1 MKAIDQRIN
10 EGVSHL
16 VYERKSQK
24 LDGLSGGIVTPAI
37 AAISLGLAGRGA
49 MSART
54 GRNCAFDA
62 AGNAVTAGVMG
73 AAGQYISKTAIFF
86 GAAALCIAI
95 DATIERM
102 FEGSP
107 WEFEDPKQIPLLVQ
121 ALGPAF
127 AVQGPHCLVARRPQS
142 CAAHQ

>member
-62 AGNAVTAGVMG
+62 AGNAVTAGAMG

-86 GAAALCIAI
+86 GAAALCIPALAALSVIRGDEI
-95 DATIERM
+95 DY
-102 FEGSP
+102 
-107 WEFEDPKQIPLLVQ
+107 
-121 ALGPAF
+121 
-127 AVQGPHCLVARRPQS
+127 ARARN
-142 CAAHQ
+142 AGIGRRAGR